1 MTSKEY
7 WSRWGC
13 YKSALSRS
21 DSTVQGRKKETKEKL
36 FSRQDFYLLGV
47 GLDHD
52 VAVDEDG
59 ADDGAREEGV
69 GEHVDGDPGRQ
80 HYEDVEE
87 EEEES
92 LNSGLC
98 PIR

>member
-1 MTSKEY
+1 MTNKEY

-13 YKSALSRS
+13 YKSAVSIYQIQLFK
-21 DSTVQGRKKETKEKL
+21 GGKKETKEKL

-52 VAVDEDG
+52 VAVDKDR

-80 HYEDVEE
+80 HYVDVQEED
-87 EEEES
+87 ES